1 MFLCFLISIVLNAK
15 TFSLAFALDSSTS
28 PSRKLFFINIMLSLV
43 DLTKYNSL
51 NEIVNSFDKNYSVL
65 LALSTFSSS
74 KPSNEISDNLGIDP
88 IETEKTVFQTGVSIE
103 VDQMCLC
110 FKMSKMLKIQINN
123 PIHCIVITGFL
134 VPLI

>member
-1 MFLCFLISIVLNAK
+1 MFLCFLLSIVLNAK

-28 PSRKLFFINIMLSLV
+28 PSRNLFFINVMLSLV

-65 LALSTFSSS
+65 TKWSTFLSS

-110 FKMSKMLKIQINN
+110 FKMSKMLRNLNK
-123 PIHCIVITGFL
+123 
-134 VPLI
+134 